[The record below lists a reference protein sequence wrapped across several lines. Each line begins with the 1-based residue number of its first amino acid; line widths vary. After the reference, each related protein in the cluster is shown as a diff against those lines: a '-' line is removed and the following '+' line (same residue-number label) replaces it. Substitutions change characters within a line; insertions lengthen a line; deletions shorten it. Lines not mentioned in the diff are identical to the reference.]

1 MPLGEREIKD
11 IVDTIW
17 TSMLRLEV
25 HPSAARFQQATPE
38 GYVSGVV
45 YITGA
50 WEGSVQL
57 DLSPELAQRA
67 ATAMLGLGGYHLS
80 RNEMEDVL
88 GEIANITG
96 GNIKALLPH
105 PSKLSIPAVAQGLP
119 PAHELPGRPLLA
131 QVAFECGGQPLI
143 VTLLG
148 RITPHASPQ
157 PQPTA
162 A

>member
-1 MPLGEREIKD
+1 MPLGEQEIRD

-25 HPSAARFQQATPE
+25 HPSAARFRHETPG

-50 WEGSVQL
+50 WEGSVEL
-57 DLSPELAQRA
+57 NLTPELAQRA
-67 ATAMLGLGGYHLS
+67 ARAMLGLGDYHLT

-88 GEIANITG
+88 AEIANITG

-105 PSKLSIPAVAQGLP
+105 PSKLSIPAVAQGMP
-119 PAHELPGRPLLA
+119 PAHEMPGRPLLA
-131 QVAFECGGQPLI
+131 QVAFECGGQPLL

-148 RITPHASPQ
+148 RINPKN
-157 PQPTA
+157 
-162 A
+162 